1 MMHLDAWVIPTRSAD
16 NRTDPQCSKSDQID
30 IANGRVTR
38 LHAVETGLNLACP
51 HLAASSETQ
60 DEMQRRLLLDI
71 VVAQSSAIFKLLSSK
86 DQSLLVWRDTLLIL
100 DLGLDIINSV
110 GRLDFK
116 RDRLACQRLYENLHT
131 TTEA

>member
-1 MMHLDAWVIPTRSAD
+1 MLEIM
-16 NRTDPQCSKSDQID
+16 SDQID
-30 IANGRVTR
+30 IVNGRMTR
-38 LHAVETGLNLACP
+38 LHAVETGLNLADP

-86 DQSLLVWRDTLLIL
+86 DQSLLVWWDTLLIL
-100 DLGLDIINSV
+100 NLALDIVDSV
-110 GRLDFK
+110 GRFDFK
-116 RDRLACQRLYENLHT
+116 RDRLACQRLYEDLHT